1 MKIAICISGF
11 IRTWEFTKN
20 SFKYLLCKDKTH
32 EIDIFVNTY
41 NQNYFEHSAGLEDVF
56 YTSEEIHKMFEG
68 FNVKNIVIENRN
80 DIHADI
86 VKENAKFMSCVNNQN
101 EIKESSDVNA
111 KSYNTGVRILDQ
123 IRKVERC
130 FDLKREYEKK
140 NNFKYDLA
148 VKTRFDILYK
158 TSPVWEYIKEGTLYT
173 ETDTTGGYPHDCV
186 TFGKNSDM
194 DKYSLRYSSINEL
207 IFTHNSDICAHDTFA
222 TIARINNL
230 KIERNFIFAVILR
243 SINRFHK
250 IWEGTVDINE
260 LNDINL
266 KKTLIKSLFAD
277 KVIFNNENLVLNS
290 SIETN
295 IILVSSMINIT
306 NKQMTIFSAEERLSQ
321 TLNTLKTI
329 RDKIP
334 NPIIIL
340 LEGSNINTEFIHTLY
355 KHVDHL
361 ILYSYDEKIDSYVN
375 NMNKSFGEVY
385 KLLSVVNKL
394 QTYDF
399 NKIFKISGRYY
410 LNENFNIN
418 NFTDEFISGKIIN
431 SAFFTSLYSVPKK
444 EFVEYKNLLELFLKN
459 NIPWVDIEHHIHN
472 FYKNIKNVKNIDVIG
487 LEGYYTYGVEGK
499 W

>member
-1 MKIAICISGF
+1 MRIAICISGF

-20 SFKYLLCKDKTH
+20 SFEYLLCKDKTH

-41 NQNYFEHSAGLEDVF
+41 NQNYFELSAGLEDIT
-56 YTSEEIHKMFEG
+56 YTKEQIYKMFEG
-68 FNVKNIVIENRN
+68 FNVKSIIIENRD
-80 DIHADI
+80 DIHNDLI
-86 VKENAKFMSCVNNQN
+86 KENEKFIHCTNNKCKIQ
-101 EIKESSDVNA
+101 ESSSINA

-186 TFGKNSDM
+186 TFGKNIDM
-194 DKYSLRYSSINEL
+194 DKYSLRYSTINEL
-207 IFTHNSDICAHDTFA
+207 VFTYNSDICAHDTFA
-222 TIARINNL
+222 TIAKINNL
-230 KIERNFIFAVILR
+230 TIERNFIFAVLLR

-250 IWEGTVDINE
+250 IWEGTVNINE
-260 LNDINL
+260 LNDIEL

-277 KVIFNNENLVLNS
+277 KLLFNHENLILNSNNES
-290 SIETN
+290 N
-295 IILVSSMINIT
+295 IILVSSMINISG
-306 NKQMTIFSAEERLSQ
+306 MPRTIFTPEERLSQ
-321 TLNTLKTI
+321 TLNTLKNI

-334 NPIIIL
+334 NSIIIL
-340 LEGSNINTEFIHTLY
+340 LEGSNISTEFMHVLY

-361 ILYSYDEKIDSYVN
+361 ILYSYDPEINFYVN
-375 NMNKSFGEVY
+375 NPNKSFGEVY

-394 QTYDF
+394 QKYDF
-399 NKIFKISGRYY
+399 DKIFKISGRYY
-410 LNENFNIN
+410 LNENFNIS
-418 NFTDEFISGKIIN
+418 NFTNESISGKIIDGG
-431 SAFFTSLYSVPKK
+431 FFTALYSVPKK
-444 EFVEYKNLLELFLKN
+444 ELIEYKNILELFLINK
-459 NIPWVDIEHHIHN
+459 ISYIDIEHHIYSS
-472 FYKNIKNVKNIDVIG
+472 YKNLKNIDVIG
-487 LEGYYTYGVEGK
+487 VEGFFTYGVKGE